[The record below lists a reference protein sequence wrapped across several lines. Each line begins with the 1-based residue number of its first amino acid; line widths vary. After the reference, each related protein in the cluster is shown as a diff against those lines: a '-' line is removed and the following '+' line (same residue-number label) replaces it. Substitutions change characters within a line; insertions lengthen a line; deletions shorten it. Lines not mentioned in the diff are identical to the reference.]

1 MRREDVEELHFI
13 TSIANVPSILEHG
26 ILSNQGA
33 KGVVHTSIAMEEV
46 QSLRDTKA
54 VPGGR
59 RLHEYANLYFTA
71 RNPMMFKRKDA
82 HAEICVLRISA
93 TVLELPGVVVADRN
107 AARGWARFR
116 EPDAGLRR
124 LEKDEVF
131 ADDWRH
137 PGDPVAYDRH
147 KGLKCAEVLVPE
159 RVPPDLIIGAYVSFE
174 ASRRRLQEL
183 CPRLEVRQFPHL
195 FFGEG
200 GLT

>member
-26 ILSNQGA
+26 ILSNQRA
-33 KGVVHTSIAMEEV
+33 KGMVHTSIAMEEV

-59 RLHEYANLYFTA
+59 GLHDYANLYFTA

-93 TVLELPGVVVADRN
+93 AVLDLPGVVVTDRN

-116 EPDAGLRR
+116 EPDAGLER
-124 LEKDEVF
+124 LDKDELF

-159 RVPPDLIIGAYVSFE
+159 RVPPDLIIGAYVSCE
-174 ASRRRLQEL
+174 ASRRQLKEL
-183 CPRLEVRQFPHL
+183 CPKLVVCQFPHL

-200 GLT
+200 DVT